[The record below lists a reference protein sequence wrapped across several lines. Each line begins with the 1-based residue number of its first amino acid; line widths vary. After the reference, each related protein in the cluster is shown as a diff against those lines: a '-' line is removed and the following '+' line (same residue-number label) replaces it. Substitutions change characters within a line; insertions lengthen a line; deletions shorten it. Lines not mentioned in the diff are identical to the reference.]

1 MRQIIVG
8 GIEMTENICKYCKYF
23 ETNESYCKK
32 LKTTKSQKSSCDE
45 FKKSRFAHLKVMV

>member
-45 FKKSRFAHLKVMV
+45 LKKSRFAHLKVMV